1 MENNM
6 ANHFSEEQLEQMVLD
21 SDSAKAFE
29 MATRLYKGDGVE
41 KDVPKAIDLFRKT
54 AANGFIPAMYAMTYI
69 CHNDRE
75 GFDTQNRTEE
85 LFWYNQTFRYL
96 KGDEFLY
103 HSQNMIEGSYDKR
116 FALVECNRML
126 ELAAA
131 LGDERSKW
139 YLAHFYAKQGDKES
153 LEKSLY
159 WFYRLER
166 ITQKQKQELELVES
180 ELGLIK

>member
-1 MENNM
+1 M
-6 ANHFSEEQLEQMVLD
+6 
-21 SDSAKAFE
+21 
-29 MATRLYKGDGVE
+29 
-41 KDVPKAIDLFRKT
+41 
-54 AANGFIPAMYAMTYI
+54 
-69 CHNDRE
+69 
-75 GFDTQNRTEE
+75 
-85 LFWYNQTFRYL
+85 